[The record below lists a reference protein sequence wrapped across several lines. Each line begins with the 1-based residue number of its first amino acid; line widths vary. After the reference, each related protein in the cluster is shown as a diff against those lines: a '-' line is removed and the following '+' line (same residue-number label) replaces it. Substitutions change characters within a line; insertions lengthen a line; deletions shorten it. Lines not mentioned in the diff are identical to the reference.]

1 MEIYKLMEKVSKG
14 QLRNGTKIKING
26 SEIVLTYRYVKKG
39 NKRWFE
45 KNGQRIDIMDFFD
58 RDFMLIKKA
67 EITPLYIFGMK
78 MNLMTIY
85 GLNLI
90 KS

>member
-45 KNGQRIDIMDFFD
+45 KMD
-58 RDFMLIKKA
+58 K
-67 EITPLYIFGMK
+67 E
-78 MNLMTIY
+78 
-85 GLNLI
+85 
-90 KS
+90 